1 MTMRKIQSAH
11 YKAYLLRL
19 WREGEDGDWR
29 AILEDAHSDSR
40 RGFANLETLIE
51 HLRELTEAGK
61 HPETGDEPILVK
73 GEKK

>member
-1 MTMRKIQSAH
+1 MRKVQSAH

-19 WREGEDGDWR
+19 WREGETGDWR

-40 RGFANLETLIE
+40 RGFANLDALIE
-51 HLRELTEAGK
+51 HLRELTESGNNPGTDDK
-61 HPETGDEPILVK
+61 SILVK